1 MGYHRLMA
9 MQLRTTDASET
20 YTALWTTLSRLRE
33 VLAREMEDET
43 GLPFEHYLILLT
55 LARADDETLRPSEL
69 ADILPITRSGVT
81 RLIDRLE
88 RDGIVERRS
97 CATDGRGR
105 VIGLTPAGQDVFRE
119 AGRMHLRGLDH
130 HIGSHLTVDEMTELR
145 RLTTKLATGIE
156 AANGQTRVEVTA

>member
-1 MGYHRLMA
+1 MA

-20 YTALWTTLSRLRE
+20 FSALWATLSRLRD
-33 VLAREMEDET
+33 VLAREMTDEA

-55 LARADDETLRPSEL
+55 LAEADDQMRPSEL

-105 VIGLTPAGQDVFRE
+105 VVGLTKAGQEVFRQ
-119 AGRMHLRGLDH
+119 AGRLHLRGLDH
-130 HIGSHLTVDEMTELR
+130 HIGSHLTVDEMAELR
-145 RLTTKLATGIE
+145 RLATKLGAGV
-156 AANGQTRVEVTA
+156 AASSGDARLR

>member
-1 MGYHRLMA
+1 MA

-20 YTALWTTLSRLRE
+20 FSALWATLSRLRD
-33 VLAREMEDET
+33 VLAREMTDEA

-55 LARADDETLRPSEL
+55 LAEADDQMRPSEL

-105 VIGLTPAGQDVFRE
+105 VVGLTPAGQEVFRQ
-119 AGRMHLRGLDH
+119 AGRLHLRGLDH
-130 HIGSHLTVDEMTELR
+130 HIGSHLTVDEMAELR
-145 RLTTKLATGIE
+145 RLATKLGAGV
-156 AANGQTRVEVTA
+156 AASSGDARLR